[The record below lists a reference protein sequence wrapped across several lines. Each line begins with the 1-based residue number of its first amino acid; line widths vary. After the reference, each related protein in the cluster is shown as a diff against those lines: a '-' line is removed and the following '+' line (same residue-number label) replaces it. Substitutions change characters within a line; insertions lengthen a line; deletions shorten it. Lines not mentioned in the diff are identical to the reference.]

1 MAQYIVK
8 KGDNLSTIAKKN
20 GIKLNEILKL
30 NKLDDPNL
38 IQIGQKINLPVKV
51 ESTNT
56 ISLKNNTTKPYKEF
70 LEDQLKVKTP
80 ENNWKKI
87 TPSIQGKTIA
97 EFDKKKDTPTKQV
110 INKPITKPITKEEE
124 ESFFSQIKNKISE
137 TYSDIKTAVDQQTS
151 KKTVAKP
158 KVKID
163 DSFIDYGYK
172 ELGTYKDESFKA
184 GKKDSLL
191 SAMNVFDNDK
201 GFDYIV
207 SPKVK
212 EGKKTFNNVK
222 GVAHFLMDSD
232 ITPNQKYT
240 DSYLEKGNNTVKSA
254 QAGKF
259 TPYLGKNPD
268 DYVMYYKNID
278 DSKMNVKYGQLK
290 DKDKYKGYEQIKV
303 RSIPF
308 GELDFNNKKSAGFAK
323 KASYIGTLDGKQTSI
338 ITDPESN
345 DVYGRF
351 SGGSGIFHFKEPKTG
366 KTISVDVSGSV
377 NTIKQVGKELSK
389 KYNVDPKQLQFLYH
403 DMGSYSAKP
412 KSHNG
417 VISNEQWENYNSN
430 NKGYSGAALMYPMEH
445 GGKIT
450 AETIY
455 SMNKQP
461 KVILTPNDIYAK
473 DGAKVKPGVWNNFE
487 PITYNRANDYPEAER
502 VSLSKIKNPIEG
514 KIYIDDER
522 PFHYKEGRFQEY
534 YSPEEI
540 KQILKFRGEQEA
552 NKTSIP
558 SEISNPITNM
568 LYNVDSPYREFIRS
582 QKKGFTYD
590 EYKDG
595 GKIDL
600 SNTVGDRKVFSLDE
614 FKNIVPDYQYQG
626 YLNSGKEGL
635 YKNINKLKYPVQID
649 TLPDGSVT
657 YRPYSYE
664 SAETSYEDYKKLSQ
678 NNQPIK
684 ATPITGF
691 KDGGIVQAW
700 VQKFTNGGMAAQQN
714 YLDLNRINNENME
727 KAGQTSSS
735 GSAGGGMMGGSGMM
749 GGGGMDMFSG
759 MFKAMKQ
766 SIDNKKL
773 EGRNKKQKE
782 VNLHNATINPYINSY
797 QQFDDPNQMSQAN
810 NQINNSTPEMTWDNE
825 EGDNTATKSK
835 FDTFTM
841 QMGKPGTAG
850 AMLDQIGDMAYQSS
864 QQASQ
869 AMNMMGGQSGG
880 GQGGGMDMSQMMSMF
895 KKKYGGYIAD
905 GGYNA
910 SYMDFMNTNQSLK
923 GQLPSYLSNAQVNTN
938 QISSQNYLN
947 NVTPIQT
954 KGTQSLTNNTT
965 QRVSATPNKSMM
977 GADGKQAS
985 GATPKGNGL
994 TSSIGGVFSK
1004 VDEGVQS
1011 LYDGVG
1017 AMTDADSGAGAW
1029 FQGGAKAGQIAGK
1042 YTEGLKNI
1050 PVYGEIIAAA
1060 IDSVARFTG
1069 GALNVRDRQEYN
1081 KMKDRQD
1088 KVDEYKSRQAP
1099 LVYDPNK
1106 KGQYMAKYGA
1116 NPKMMEQRIIDDIY
1130 SDFDKHFKLK

>member
-1 MAQYIVK
+1 MKQKDIDNILKANKKLDWVKRLYEKDTPSIVLPGQEYPSTHYMESSDNLVYPTIIRNADGKLEYLGNKARDYAIKTNTAIKLGSEEDANWFGENYK
-8 KGDNLSTIAKKN
+8 KGTNVLKQFKKGGKVEPIYTDNPKDKRLKAYNDSLSLYKKYPNNKYAIESTFDNLNSVNNNVQSGIDSKTLYPNLDFANNNKIKPTKVEWAQTGGGNYTEEELKKGNWVHYNVNGSGANGVTRYFTYKKPVQPIIYKKETGVPVPKTKFSFPDEQVEQNNIVDENYKVPEQGQGYPLPDYLTQTVKTPN
-20 GIKLNEILKL
+20 GIKTYIRKDRNSAW
-30 NKLDDPNL
+30 
-38 IQIGQKINLPVKV
+38 V
-51 ESTNT
+51 E
-56 ISLKNNTTKPYKEF
+56 
-70 LEDQLKVKTP
+70 Q
-80 ENNWKKI
+80 
-87 TPSIQGKTIA
+87 
-97 EFDKKKDTPTKQV
+97 
-110 INKPITKPITKEEE
+110 
-124 ESFFSQIKNKISE
+124 
-137 TYSDIKTAVDQQTS
+137 
-151 KKTVAKP
+151 
-158 KVKID
+158 
-163 DSFIDYGYK
+163 
-172 ELGTYKDESFKA
+172 
-184 GKKDSLL
+184 
-191 SAMNVFDNDK
+191 
-201 GFDYIV
+201 
-207 SPKVK
+207 
-212 EGKKTFNNVK
+212 
-222 GVAHFLMDSD
+222 
-232 ITPNQKYT
+232 
-240 DSYLEKGNNTVKSA
+240 
-254 QAGKF
+254 
-259 TPYLGKNPD
+259 
-268 DYVMYYKNID
+268 YKN
-278 DSKMNVKYGQLK
+278 
-290 DKDKYKGYEQIKV
+290 
-303 RSIPF
+303 
-308 GELDFNNKKSAGFAK
+308 
-323 KASYIGTLDGKQTSI
+323 
-338 ITDPESN
+338 
-345 DVYGRF
+345 
-351 SGGSGIFHFKEPKTG
+351 
-366 KTISVDVSGSV
+366 
-377 NTIKQVGKELSK
+377 
-389 KYNVDPKQLQFLYH
+389 
-403 DMGSYSAKP
+403 
-412 KSHNG
+412 
-417 VISNEQWENYNSN
+417 
-430 NKGYSGAALMYPMEH
+430 

-595 GKIDL
+595 G
-600 SNTVGDRKVFSLDE
+600 
-614 FKNIVPDYQYQG
+614 
-626 YLNSGKEGL
+626 
-635 YKNINKLKYPVQID
+635 
-649 TLPDGSVT
+649 
-657 YRPYSYE
+657 
-664 SAETSYEDYKKLSQ
+664 
-678 NNQPIK
+678 
-684 ATPITGF
+684 
-691 KDGGIVQAW
+691 IVQAW

-714 YLDLNRINNENME
+714 YLDLNRINNENIE
-727 KAGQTSSS
+727 KAGQTYSS

-797 QQFDDPNQMSQAN
+797 QQFDDPNQMSQSD

-835 FDTFTM
+835 FDSFTM

-850 AMLDQIGDMAYQSS
+850 AMLDQIGDMAYASS

-895 KKKYGGYIAD
+895 KKKYGGYVAD

-947 NVTPIQT
+947 NVTPMQT

>member
-1 MAQYIVK
+1 MKQKDIDNILKANKKLDWVKRLYEKDTPSIVLPGQEYPSTHYMESSDNLVYPTIIRNADGKLEYLGNKARDYAIKTNTAIKLSSEEDANWFGENYK
-8 KGDNLSTIAKKN
+8 KGTNVLKQFKKGGKVEPIYTDNPKDKRLKAYNDSLSLYKKYPNNKYAIESTFDNLNSVN
-20 GIKLNEILKL
+20 NNVQSGIDSKTLY
-30 NKLDDPNL
+30 PNL
-38 IQIGQKINLPVKV
+38 DFANNNKIKPTKVEWAQTGGGNYTEEELKKGNWVHYNVNGSGANGVTRYFTYKKPVQPVIYKKKIEEEKKSNNSKIEPIYVTDPKDKRLQAYNDSLSLYKKTQDINNPKYYEDGNPSWYTWKGTREEAEAFSIKNNIDYKYTGKFPGKIKPISKQDWGEGMNAPIYKKPVQPIIYKKKEEVKV
-51 ESTNT
+51 PIPKKKFTFPDEQVEQSN
-56 ISLKNNTTKPYKEF
+56 IVNENYKVPEVNQQQGSP
-70 LEDQLKVKTP
+70 LPDYLTQTVKTP
-80 ENNWKKI
+80 N
-87 TPSIQGKTIA
+87 GMKTY
-97 EFDKKKDTPTKQV
+97 KRKDT
-110 INKPITKPITKEEE
+110 N
-124 ESFFSQIKNKISE
+124 
-137 TYSDIKTAVDQQTS
+137 
-151 KKTVAKP
+151 
-158 KVKID
+158 
-163 DSFIDYGYK
+163 
-172 ELGTYKDESFKA
+172 
-184 GKKDSLL
+184 
-191 SAMNVFDNDK
+191 
-201 GFDYIV
+201 
-207 SPKVK
+207 SPWI
-212 EGKKTFNNVK
+212 EQDF
-222 GVAHFLMDSD
+222 
-232 ITPNQKYT
+232 
-240 DSYLEKGNNTVKSA
+240 EK
-254 QAGKF
+254 
-259 TPYLGKNPD
+259 
-268 DYVMYYKNID
+268 
-278 DSKMNVKYGQLK
+278 
-290 DKDKYKGYEQIKV
+290 
-303 RSIPF
+303 
-308 GELDFNNKKSAGFAK
+308 
-323 KASYIGTLDGKQTSI
+323 
-338 ITDPESN
+338 
-345 DVYGRF
+345 
-351 SGGSGIFHFKEPKTG
+351 
-366 KTISVDVSGSV
+366 
-377 NTIKQVGKELSK
+377 
-389 KYNVDPKQLQFLYH
+389 
-403 DMGSYSAKP
+403 
-412 KSHNG
+412 
-417 VISNEQWENYNSN
+417 
-430 NKGYSGAALMYPMEH
+430 
-445 GGKIT
+445 
-450 AETIY
+450 
-455 SMNKQP
+455 
-461 KVILTPNDIYAK
+461 
-473 DGAKVKPGVWNNFE
+473 
-487 PITYNRANDYPEAER
+487 
-502 VSLSKIKNPIEG
+502 
-514 KIYIDDER
+514 
-522 PFHYKEGRFQEY
+522 
-534 YSPEEI
+534 
-540 KQILKFRGEQEA
+540 
-552 NKTSIP
+552 
-558 SEISNPITNM
+558 
-568 LYNVDSPYREFIRS
+568 
-582 QKKGFTYD
+582 
-590 EYKDG
+590 
-595 GKIDL
+595 
-600 SNTVGDRKVFSLDE
+600 
-614 FKNIVPDYQYQG
+614 
-626 YLNSGKEGL
+626 
-635 YKNINKLKYPVQID
+635 
-649 TLPDGSVT
+649 
-657 YRPYSYE
+657 
-664 SAETSYEDYKKLSQ
+664 
-678 NNQPIK
+678 
-684 ATPITGF
+684 
-691 KDGGIVQAW
+691 GGIVQAW

-735 GSAGGGMMGGSGMM
+735 GSAGVGMMGSSGMM

-835 FDTFTM
+835 FDSFTM

-947 NVTPIQT
+947 NVTPMQT

-1130 SDFDKHFKLK
+1130 SDFDKYMKKV

>member
-1 MAQYIVK
+1 MKAFI
-8 KGDNLSTIAKKN
+8 NLE
-20 GIKLNEILKL
+20 KLN
-30 NKLDDPNL
+30 
-38 IQIGQKINLPVKV
+38 GVLPSAKNNDKYKKPVQPIIYKKKEEVKV
-51 ESTNT
+51 PIPKKKFTFPDEQVEQSN
-56 ISLKNNTTKPYKEF
+56 IVDENYRVPEQGQRKPLPDY
-70 LEDQLKVKTP
+70 LLQTVKTP
-80 ENNWKKI
+80 N
-87 TPSIQGKTIA
+87 GMKTY
-97 EFDKKKDTPTKQV
+97 KRKDT
-110 INKPITKPITKEEE
+110 N
-124 ESFFSQIKNKISE
+124 
-137 TYSDIKTAVDQQTS
+137 
-151 KKTVAKP
+151 
-158 KVKID
+158 
-163 DSFIDYGYK
+163 
-172 ELGTYKDESFKA
+172 
-184 GKKDSLL
+184 
-191 SAMNVFDNDK
+191 
-201 GFDYIV
+201 
-207 SPKVK
+207 SPWI
-212 EGKKTFNNVK
+212 EQDF
-222 GVAHFLMDSD
+222 
-232 ITPNQKYT
+232 
-240 DSYLEKGNNTVKSA
+240 EK
-254 QAGKF
+254 
-259 TPYLGKNPD
+259 
-268 DYVMYYKNID
+268 
-278 DSKMNVKYGQLK
+278 
-290 DKDKYKGYEQIKV
+290 
-303 RSIPF
+303 
-308 GELDFNNKKSAGFAK
+308 
-323 KASYIGTLDGKQTSI
+323 
-338 ITDPESN
+338 
-345 DVYGRF
+345 
-351 SGGSGIFHFKEPKTG
+351 
-366 KTISVDVSGSV
+366 
-377 NTIKQVGKELSK
+377 
-389 KYNVDPKQLQFLYH
+389 
-403 DMGSYSAKP
+403 
-412 KSHNG
+412 
-417 VISNEQWENYNSN
+417 
-430 NKGYSGAALMYPMEH
+430 
-445 GGKIT
+445 
-450 AETIY
+450 
-455 SMNKQP
+455 
-461 KVILTPNDIYAK
+461 
-473 DGAKVKPGVWNNFE
+473 
-487 PITYNRANDYPEAER
+487 
-502 VSLSKIKNPIEG
+502 
-514 KIYIDDER
+514 
-522 PFHYKEGRFQEY
+522 
-534 YSPEEI
+534 
-540 KQILKFRGEQEA
+540 
-552 NKTSIP
+552 
-558 SEISNPITNM
+558 
-568 LYNVDSPYREFIRS
+568 
-582 QKKGFTYD
+582 
-590 EYKDG
+590 
-595 GKIDL
+595 
-600 SNTVGDRKVFSLDE
+600 
-614 FKNIVPDYQYQG
+614 
-626 YLNSGKEGL
+626 
-635 YKNINKLKYPVQID
+635 
-649 TLPDGSVT
+649 
-657 YRPYSYE
+657 
-664 SAETSYEDYKKLSQ
+664 
-678 NNQPIK
+678 
-684 ATPITGF
+684 
-691 KDGGIVQAW
+691 GGIVQAW

-735 GSAGGGMMGGSGMM
+735 GSAGGGLMGGSGMM

-850 AMLDQIGDMAYQSS
+850 AMLDQIGDMAYASS

-947 NVTPIQT
+947 NVTPMQT

>member
-1 MAQYIVK
+1 MKQKDI
-8 KGDNLSTIAKKN
+8 DN
-20 GIKLNEILKL
+20 ILKA
-30 NKLDDPNL
+30 NKKLDW
-38 IQIGQKINLPVKV
+38 VKRLY
-51 ESTNT
+51 E
-56 ISLKNNTTKPYKEF
+56 K
-70 LEDQLKVKTP
+70 D
-80 ENNWKKI
+80 
-87 TPSIQGKTIA
+87 TPSIVLPGQEYPSTHYMESSDNLVYPTIIRNADGKL
-97 EFDKKKDTPTKQV
+97 EYLG
-110 INKPITKPITKEEE
+110 NKARD
-124 ESFFSQIKNKISE
+124 
-137 TYSDIKTAVDQQTS
+137 YAIKTNTAI
-151 KKTVAKP
+151 K
-158 KVKID
+158 
-163 DSFIDYGYK
+163 
-172 ELGTYKDESFKA
+172 
-184 GKKDSLL
+184 L
-191 SAMNVFDNDK
+191 SSEEDANW
-201 GFDYIV
+201 
-207 SPKVK
+207 
-212 EGKKTFNNVK
+212 
-222 GVAHFLMDSD
+222 
-232 ITPNQKYT
+232 
-240 DSYLEKGNNTVKSA
+240 
-254 QAGKF
+254 
-259 TPYLGKNPD
+259 
-268 DYVMYYKNID
+268 
-278 DSKMNVKYGQLK
+278 
-290 DKDKYKGYEQIKV
+290 
-303 RSIPF
+303 F
-308 GELDFNNKKSAGFAK
+308 GENYKKGTNVLKQFK
-323 KASYIGTLDGKQTSI
+323 K
-338 ITDPESN
+338 
-345 DVYGRF
+345 
-351 SGGSGIFHFKEPKTG
+351 
-366 KTISVDVSGSV
+366 
-377 NTIKQVGKELSK
+377 
-389 KYNVDPKQLQFLYH
+389 
-403 DMGSYSAKP
+403 
-412 KSHNG
+412 
-417 VISNEQWENYNSN
+417 
-430 NKGYSGAALMYPMEH
+430 
-445 GGKIT
+445 GGKVT

-455 SMNKQP
+455 SMSKQP

-473 DGAKVKPGVWNNFE
+473 EGAN
-487 PITYNRANDYPEAER
+487 
-502 VSLSKIKNPIEG
+502 
-514 KIYIDDER
+514 
-522 PFHYKEGRFQEY
+522 
-534 YSPEEI
+534 
-540 KQILKFRGEQEA
+540 
-552 NKTSIP
+552 
-558 SEISNPITNM
+558 
-568 LYNVDSPYREFIRS
+568 
-582 QKKGFTYD
+582 
-590 EYKDG
+590 
-595 GKIDL
+595 IDL
-600 SNTVGDRKVFSLDE
+600 SNTTGDRKVFSLDE

-678 NNQPIK
+678 SDQPIK

-700 VQKFTNGGMAAQQN
+700 VQKFTNGGMTAQQN

-850 AMLDQIGDMAYQSS
+850 AMLDQIGDMAYASS

-1130 SDFDKHFKLK
+1130 SDFDKYMKKV